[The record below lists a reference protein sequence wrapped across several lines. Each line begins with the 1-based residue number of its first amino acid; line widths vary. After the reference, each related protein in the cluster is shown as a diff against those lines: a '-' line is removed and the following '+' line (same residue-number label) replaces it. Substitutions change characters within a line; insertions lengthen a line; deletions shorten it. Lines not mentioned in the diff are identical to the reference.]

1 MSIILCTGCTAAGDR
16 AQSLAMLR
24 ATKDGGGC
32 TEITRPSA
40 LGMSDPVMEF
50 LEILDTQE
58 FSDFLNNFV
67 LFCEKREKVN
77 SRCRRQIGLV
87 WSVNVIFVIL
97 EPSACQIIA

>member
-16 AQSLAMLR
+16 AQSLAMSR

-50 LEILDTQE
+50 LEILETQK
-58 FSDFLNNFV
+58 FSYLLNNFV
-67 LFCEKREKVN
+67 LFC
-77 SRCRRQIGLV
+77 QIGLV
-87 WSVNVIFVIL
+87 WSVNVIFVIY
-97 EPSACQIIA
+97 SISWVF